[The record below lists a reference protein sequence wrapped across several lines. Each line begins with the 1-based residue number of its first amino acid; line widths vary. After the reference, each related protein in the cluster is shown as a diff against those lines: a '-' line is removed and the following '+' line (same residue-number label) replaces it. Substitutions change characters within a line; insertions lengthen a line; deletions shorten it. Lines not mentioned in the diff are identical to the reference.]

1 MSSAAVD
8 VRDRV
13 AARGLALDGAETFT
27 SAGNGSG
34 TFLDSSS
41 SDSSDGRSSSSSCS
55 TGGMLTRV
63 TRGWLVSASC
73 AAADVSGA
81 QDSKIVLVGRRRQVN
96 FGRRKGMWFHV
107 HGSGGLRTQIST
119 TAGHTRGC
127 GGPRTPGPP
136 VMFYILTSRLIDA
149 RKRWYAR
156 GACDLSAPTRHSG
169 IFGLKSSV
177 LTPQSSLTEP
187 HQPRTTI
194 HDRIS
199 ECDFEPTS
207 AIEPTFQL
215 LLTPSPDS
223 SRHAHAYWCRGSRI
237 YTRKG

>member
-63 TRGWLVSASC
+63 TRGRLVPASC
-73 AAADVSGA
+73 AGAADYRA
-81 QDSKIVLVGRRRQVN
+81 KLKIVMVGVSSILARRDEGERV
-96 FGRRKGMWFHV
+96 WFHV
-107 HGSGGLRTQIST
+107 HG
-119 TAGHTRGC
+119 AAGC
-127 GGPRTPGPP
+127 GASGPGAFRDVYDDVT
-136 VMFYILTSRLIDA
+136 TSRRLIDE

-156 GACDLSAPTRHSG
+156 GAATRLAGRCDAEFGVCKLSVAVQELSD
-169 IFGLKSSV
+169 LMN
-177 LTPQSSLTEP
+177 
-187 HQPRTTI
+187 
-194 HDRIS
+194 
-199 ECDFEPTS
+199 C
-207 AIEPTFQL
+207 QL
-215 LLTPSPDS
+215 
-223 SRHAHAYWCRGSRI
+223 
-237 YTRKG
+237 

>member
-63 TRGWLVSASC
+63 TRGRLVPASC
-73 AAADVSGA
+73 VGAAVYGA
-81 QDSKIVLVGRRRQVN
+81 KLKIVMVGVSSILARRDEGERV
-96 FGRRKGMWFHV
+96 WFHV
-107 HGSGGLRTQIST
+107 HG
-119 TAGHTRGC
+119 AAGC
-127 GGPRTPGPP
+127 GASGPFRDVYDDVT
-136 VMFYILTSRLIDA
+136 TSRRLIDE

-156 GACDLSAPTRHSG
+156 GATRLAATRNSAFASC
-169 IFGLKSSV
+169 
-177 LTPQSSLTEP
+177 Q
-187 HQPRTTI
+187 
-194 HDRIS
+194 
-199 ECDFEPTS
+199 
-207 AIEPTFQL
+207 
-215 LLTPSPDS
+215 
-223 SRHAHAYWCRGSRI
+223 
-237 YTRKG
+237 

>member
-63 TRGWLVSASC
+63 TRGRLVPASC
-73 AAADVSGA
+73 AGAAVYGA
-81 QDSKIVLVGRRRQVN
+81 KLKIVMVGVSSILARRDEGERV
-96 FGRRKGMWFHV
+96 WFHV
-107 HGSGGLRTQIST
+107 HG
-119 TAGHTRGC
+119 AAGC
-127 GGPRTPGPP
+127 GASGPGAFRDVYDDVT
-136 VMFYILTSRLIDA
+136 TSRRLIDE

-156 GACDLSAPTRHSG
+156 GATRLAASATRN
-169 IFGLKSSV
+169 
-177 LTPQSSLTEP
+177 
-187 HQPRTTI
+187 
-194 HDRIS
+194 
-199 ECDFEPTS
+199 S
-207 AIEPTFQL
+207 AIAELSVHSSCQELSDLMNCQL
-215 LLTPSPDS
+215 
-223 SRHAHAYWCRGSRI
+223 
-237 YTRKG
+237 